1 MSQRRF
7 QPQFGKRKYILFS
20 VTQKMLRFCF
30 NLPKTDFGRKIKHK
44 SEVERDAETDSY
56 KHHETLFAGSAR
68 LKSRVKALLG
78 QFWGKFSDVF
88 STVDGSVTANFCN
101 QTLKV
106 KVACN

>member
-1 MSQRRF
+1 METEYEITLAAQNILFISDEKTNLLSNVSQRRF

-20 VTQKMLRFCF
+20 VTEKMLRFCF

-68 LKSRVKALLG
+68 LKSRVKALL
-78 QFWGKFSDVF
+78 
-88 STVDGSVTANFCN
+88 
-101 QTLKV
+101 
-106 KVACN
+106 